1 MPNHMVIFICD
12 FYLEAL
18 DLSRQADTSQQLL
31 CFHCSDLE
39 GRPKPKDW
47 HKSSSQIKVSFGPS
61 SNCSPWTDWNA
72 IGIRQASKLK
82 QLSNFDSSIAYR
94 KARTQQHV
102 STGGWITRAGKMIRW
117 ITESRSSAFLCTGAP
132 GSGKTVMTAYVI
144 EALSAKYIQSSE
156 KLVYF
161 FCQYDD
167 EASLQAWFIL
177 QSIIKQLLDQEDD
190 AFATNETSINELLEN
205 PYDLGLLEGL
215 LSDVI
220 GSWHNVVVVLD
231 GIDECTPTELELL
244 LKTLRNI
251 MRRQATG
258 LKFYLSADDIIT
270 DLAQSLLNP
279 GFLVSTRMPEA
290 KTDIVELVHQLVN
303 ARRDDG
309 DLVIG
314 DPSLYQEVV
323 DVLCTGSQGM

>member
-1 MPNHMVIFICD
+1 
-12 FYLEAL
+12 
-18 DLSRQADTSQQLL
+18 
-31 CFHCSDLE
+31 
-39 GRPKPKDW
+39 
-47 HKSSSQIKVSFGPS
+47 
-61 SNCSPWTDWNA
+61 
-72 IGIRQASKLK
+72 
-82 QLSNFDSSIAYR
+82 
-94 KARTQQHV
+94 
-102 STGGWITRAGKMIRW
+102 
-117 ITESRSSAFLCTGAP
+117 
-132 GSGKTVMTAYVI
+132 MTAYVI

-177 QSIIKQLLDQEDD
+177 QSIIRQLLDQEDD
-190 AFATNETSINELLEN
+190 AFAAHETSIDELLEN

-215 LSDVI
+215 LSDVV

-231 GIDECTPTELELL
+231 GIDECTLTELELL

-258 LKFYLSADDIIT
+258 LRFYLSGDDIIT

-303 ARRDDG
+303 VRREDG

>member
-1 MPNHMVIFICD
+1 
-12 FYLEAL
+12 
-18 DLSRQADTSQQLL
+18 
-31 CFHCSDLE
+31 
-39 GRPKPKDW
+39 
-47 HKSSSQIKVSFGPS
+47 
-61 SNCSPWTDWNA
+61 
-72 IGIRQASKLK
+72 
-82 QLSNFDSSIAYR
+82 
-94 KARTQQHV
+94 
-102 STGGWITRAGKMIRW
+102 
-117 ITESRSSAFLCTGAP
+117 
-132 GSGKTVMTAYVI
+132 MTAYVI

-161 FCQYDD
+161 FCQYDA

-177 QSIIKQLLDQEDD
+177 QSIIRQSLDQEDD
-190 AFATNETSINELLEN
+190 AFAANETSIDELLKN

-215 LSDVI
+215 LSDVV

-231 GIDECTPTELELL
+231 GIDECTLTELELL

-258 LKFYLSADDIIT
+258 LKFYLSGDDLIT

-279 GFLVSTRMPEA
+279 GFLVSTRIPEA
-290 KTDIVELVHQLVN
+290 NTDIVELVHQLVN
-303 ARRDDG
+303 ARRADG